1 MEKSLRSEAKQLD
14 DTAEQLGA
22 AINKTQQSW
31 HSPSAQTATTRICRL
46 QTWYQGHAGY
56 VRGLAEQAKTHVENF
71 HQATTHIPTYQQVV
85 DGERELQT
93 AQEAN
98 QRSKGALKPA
108 VVHAQVKLGKLY
120 QASTTGFTTYTV
132 AEAAPVPKDPTP
144 PPVAPP
150 DTPNAVPAQGG
161 GDGPVT
167 TPEPQPSPKS
177 APLDPVQRGPG
188 VSATFTGSGPT
199 WPPGASDP
207 APPGT
212 PLVETVSEAAAT
224 AVPQL
229 VPGIIGGVVG
239 GVGGVVGGLAG
250 AGQKAL
256 QSLEQAAAPA
266 MSGLG
271 QHPPSGGEPHG
282 GEQSPQSPEPQPPT
296 DMPAPGDLGGS
307 GGLDTEPAGGAE
319 PLSAPTPA
327 AAAPAAVPVSAA
339 SSASSARHTSAGY
352 WCDGPDDAPADGAE
366 NRQLRPRQQGAV
378 QGAQAD
384 RGGAPQ
390 Q

>member
-1 MEKSLRSEAKQLD
+1 M
-14 DTAEQLGA
+14 
-22 AINKTQQSW
+22 
-31 HSPSAQTATTRICRL
+31 
-46 QTWYQGHAGY
+46 
-56 VRGLAEQAKTHVENF
+56 
-71 HQATTHIPTYQQVV
+71 
-85 DGERELQT
+85 
-93 AQEAN
+93 
-98 QRSKGALKPA
+98 
-108 VVHAQVKLGKLY
+108 KLGKLY
-120 QASTTGFTTYTV
+120 QASTTGFTSYTF
-132 AEAAPVPKDPTP
+132 AEAASVPKDPTP
-144 PPVAPP
+144 PPVAPS

-161 GDGPVT
+161 GEGPVT
-167 TPEPQPSPKS
+167 TPKPQPSPKS
-177 APLDPVQRGPG
+177 APLDPVQQGPG

-282 GEQSPQSPEPQPPT
+282 GEQSQQSPAPQPPS
-296 DMPAPGDLGGS
+296 DMPTPGDLGGS
-307 GGLDTEPAGGAE
+307 GGLDTEPAAGAV

-339 SSASSARHTSAGY
+339 SAPVAPETPAPAIGAIGPMMPPPMGSRTDSS
-352 WCDGPDDAPADGAE
+352 GPDKKELYKERKLTVVAPPNSE
-366 NRQLRPRQQGAV
+366 PVKNRRESRRDKG
-378 QGAQAD
+378 D
-384 RGGAPQ
+384 RKS
-390 Q
+390 